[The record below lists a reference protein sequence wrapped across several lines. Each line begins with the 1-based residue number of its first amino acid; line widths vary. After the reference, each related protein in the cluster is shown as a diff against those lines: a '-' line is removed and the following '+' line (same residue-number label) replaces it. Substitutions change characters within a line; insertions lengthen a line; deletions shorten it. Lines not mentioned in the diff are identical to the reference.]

1 MIDGTNANG
10 DSANGIGGDL
20 QLLHAPRVIVILSPD
35 ICATRHKRVNKKNEK
50 PITEC
55 EIITISLIYGDREHV
70 YTYTRIHIYIRY
82 VFLYCFT
89 LEI

>member
-1 MIDGTNANG
+1 M
-10 DSANGIGGDL
+10 GIRRMEWDL

-50 PITEC
+50 AITEC

-70 YTYTRIHIYIRY
+70 YTYTHTHIYTIRIFVLFY
-82 VFLYCFT
+82 FRNL
-89 LEI
+89 I